1 MTRREFV
8 ARLLDLGRSCG
19 EIPVYGSEEWDALD
33 PVDPRRFAAV
43 VVAAECW
50 RQDGEPDRVRAR
62 LLDELAVSEL
72 LARWRVRMAGLD
84 VRQAVDDWPRLYDVV
99 QARAAAYEAVERTE
113 QPWSADDLKPRRR
126 APEPTGLV
134 RGHLQAVR

>member
-1 MTRREFV
+1 
-8 ARLLDLGRSCG
+8 
-19 EIPVYGSEEWDALD
+19 
-33 PVDPRRFAAV
+33 
-43 VVAAECW
+43 
-50 RQDGEPDRVRAR
+50 
-62 LLDELAVSEL
+62 
-72 LARWRVRMAGLD
+72 
-84 VRQAVDDWPRLYDVV
+84 VV